1 MGATVEVGHGYVE
14 ATIPNNSRL
23 RGAKIY
29 LDMPSVGATENIMM
43 AATLAEGTTI
53 IENSA
58 KEPEIVDLANYL
70 NKMGAKIVGAGTE
83 TIRIEG
89 VDQLIGTE
97 HTIIPDR
104 IEAGTYMVAAAIS
117 KGKIGRAHV

>member
-1 MGATVEVGHGYVE
+1 
-14 ATIPNNSRL
+14 
-23 RGAKIY
+23 
-29 LDMPSVGATENIMM
+29 MPSVGATENIMM
-43 AATLAEGTTI
+43 AAALAEGKTI

-89 VDQLIGTE
+89 VEKLRGVE
-97 HTIIPDR
+97 HSIIPDR
-104 IEAGTYMVAAAIS
+104 VEAGTFMVAAAITRWKCVDRKCS
-117 KGKIGRAHV
+117 S